1 MTHDEVRALARRYG
15 LRMCDENGET
25 HGEELYCFDLW
36 EIQQMLIDAFEE
48 MKGKDSAT
56 N

>member
-1 MTHDEVRALARRYG
+1 MTQDELRKLARTYG
-15 LRMCDENGET
+15 SRMCDEDGET

-36 EIQQMLIDAFEE
+36 ELKELIIVAIEE
-48 MKGKDSAT
+48 MGNDT

>member
-1 MTHDEVRALARRYG
+1 MTQDELRKLARTYG
-15 LRMCDENGET
+15 TRMCDEDGEN

-36 EIQQMLIDAFEE
+36 ELKEMLMSAFEE
-48 MKGKDSAT
+48 LQRDK

>member
-1 MTHDEVRALARRYG
+1 MTQDQLRTLARTYG
-15 LRMCDENGET
+15 LRMCDEDGET

-36 EIQQMLIDAFEE
+36 ELKELIIAAIQE
-48 MKGKDSAT
+48 MGNDK